1 MALSDLQLLD
11 SLGRMPFIDS
21 AELSRVLGE
30 PHATM
35 HRTLTG
41 LLAHGI
47 AGRVNHG
54 TAHLPSS
61 QRYHLTANGIREAAR
76 ILGKARS
83 AMVLTARGAEQQAQ
97 GVNNTLSYINIALAL
112 GLVGRPF
119 SGYGC
124 LTADRAGARP
134 EV

>member
-1 MALSDLQLLD
+1 MIDEKYVRERTVGFRSGEGRRGLL
-11 SLGRMPFIDS
+11 LAGTRGAHNGGPGTADS
-21 AELSRVLGE
+21 ASGANPR
-30 PHATM
+30 
-35 HRTLTG
+35 
-41 LLAHGI
+41 
-47 AGRVNHG
+47 
-54 TAHLPSS
+54 
-61 QRYHLTANGIREAAR
+61 QR
-76 ILGKARS
+76 ARS

-124 LTADRAGARP
+124 LTGQGNGTGRTGARP